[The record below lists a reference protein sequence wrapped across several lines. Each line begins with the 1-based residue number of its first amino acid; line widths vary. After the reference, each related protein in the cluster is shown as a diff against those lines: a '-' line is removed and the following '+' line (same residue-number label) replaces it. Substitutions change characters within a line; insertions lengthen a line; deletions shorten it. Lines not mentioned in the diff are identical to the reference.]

1 MKKARALLKEEAGA
15 AVIEYSLII
24 AMISIALVMNLPPLQ
39 DGFCSFT
46 TKVVQMLGSASSCGG
61 DGG

>member
-1 MKKARALLKEEAGA
+1 
-15 AVIEYSLII
+15 VIEYSLII